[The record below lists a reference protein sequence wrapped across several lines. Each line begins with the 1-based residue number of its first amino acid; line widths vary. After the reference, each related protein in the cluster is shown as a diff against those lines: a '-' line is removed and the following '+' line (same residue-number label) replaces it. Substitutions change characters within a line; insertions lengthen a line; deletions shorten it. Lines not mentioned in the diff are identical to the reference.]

1 VFLLCG
7 RRRRR
12 GMKEERERREGEGR
26 IRRIKEGG

>member
-7 RRRRR
+7 RRRR
-12 GMKEERERREGEGR
+12 GMKEARERREGEGR

>member
-7 RRRRR
+7 RRRR